1 MHVKVEIKTTN
12 KNKRESGNGR
22 KWLVIIIWLGSFF
35 IIFPCLLSAILPI
48 LGYIAREVD
57 TDCATLG
64 FVPQASHQQ
73 HRSGVD
79 RISRRSNL

>member
-48 LGYIAREVD
+48 LGYIAR
-57 TDCATLG
+57 
-64 FVPQASHQQ
+64 
-73 HRSGVD
+73 
-79 RISRRSNL
+79 